1 MYSLRS
7 EFEKTRIELTDL
19 RKIDISVLSPH
30 HHQPPVINNTNYFSP
45 QDTGDTDL
53 NLSTQMSTIKALE
66 NNLRRKLEVADMSI
80 NEIEYEKDENMRIR
94 KQFFMYQKVLQ
105 EICTTY
111 SNVIFGLRERLQIT
125 KAGIEKMKTVFAID
139 MQKVISKISQKFQIE
154 NERTAHLHSREL
166 QSTRINLSKAHDIEK
181 ARLEKSFKEQV
192 TALTRRHERDTK
204 TQKEE
209 FVLQTDRVMN
219 LTSKGLSG
227 PSISVYAFESVLTG
241 LLDAL
246 SNNNMIQSSDADMII
261 DIAKSN
267 KDPSFTASA
276 DARVLLSEILFK
288 TVKELNDT
296 KGDIE
301 YMKAKFRRAGLS
313 ELVDTESSSSSP
325 TSPFVSPMTAY
336 SQNSGSKVTA
346 RSFSP
351 DRSLFNKR
359 DDMNSSTPIRESRS
373 NSQSSPSRSPSRSA
387 NGTPSRSVNWLAE
400 IVDGF

>member
-1 MYSLRS
+1 MIIILL
-7 EFEKTRIELTDL
+7 I
-19 RKIDISVLSPH
+19 I
-30 HHQPPVINNTNYFSP
+30 
-45 QDTGDTDL
+45 
-53 NLSTQMSTIKALE
+53 
-66 NNLRRKLEVADMSI
+66 
-80 NEIEYEKDENMRIR
+80 
-94 KQFFMYQKVLQ
+94 
-105 EICTTY
+105 
-111 SNVIFGLRERLQIT
+111 IF

-139 MQKVISKISQKFQIE
+139 MQKAISKISQKFQIE
-154 NERTAHLHSREL
+154 SERTAHLHGREL

-204 TQKEE
+204 TQKDE

-241 LLDAL
+241 VLDAL

-288 TVKELNDT
+288 TIKEVNDT

-313 ELVDTESSSSSP
+313 ELVDTESSSS
-325 TSPFVSPMTAY
+325 PFLSPMTAY
-336 SQNSGSKVTA
+336 SQNSSNKVA
-346 RSFSP
+346 VSAFSP
-351 DRSLFNKR
+351 DRSHKK
-359 DDMNSSTPIRESRS
+359 DDMNSSTTPIRESRS
-373 NSQSSPSRSPSRSA
+373 NSQSSPSRSV
-387 NGTPSRSVNWLAE
+387 NGTPSRSVNWLAD

>member
-1 MYSLRS
+1 
-7 EFEKTRIELTDL
+7 
-19 RKIDISVLSPH
+19 
-30 HHQPPVINNTNYFSP
+30 
-45 QDTGDTDL
+45 
-53 NLSTQMSTIKALE
+53 
-66 NNLRRKLEVADMSI
+66 
-80 NEIEYEKDENMRIR
+80 
-94 KQFFMYQKVLQ
+94 MYQKVLQ

-139 MQKVISKISQKFQIE
+139 MQKTITKISQKFQIE

-166 QSTRINLSKAHDIEK
+166 QCNRINLSKAHDIEK

-204 TQKEE
+204 TQKDE

-219 LTSKGLSG
+219 MTGKGLSG
-227 PSISVYAFESVLTG
+227 PSISIYAFESVLTG
-241 LLDAL
+241 VLDAL
-246 SNNNMIQSSDADMII
+246 CNNNMIQSSDSDAVI

-267 KDPSFTASA
+267 KDPYFTASA
-276 DARVLLSEILFK
+276 DARLLLSEILFK
-288 TVKELNDT
+288 TIKELNDT

-301 YMKAKFRRAGLS
+301 YMKAKFRRAGFLS
-313 ELVDTESSSSSP
+313 ELVDTEGSSSP
-325 TSPFVSPMTAY
+325 SSPFVSPMTAY
-336 SQNSGSKVTA
+336 SQNSGSKATA

-359 DDMNSSTPIRESRS
+359 DDMNSSTPIRE
-373 NSQSSPSRSPSRSA
+373 NSHSSPNRSPNRSV

>member
-7 EFEKTRIELTDL
+7 EFEKTRTELTDL

-30 HHQPPVINNTNYFSP
+30 HHQPHVTNNTNYFSP
-45 QDTGDTDL
+45 KDTDDTDL

-139 MQKVISKISQKFQIE
+139 MQKAISKISQKFQIE
-154 NERTAHLHSREL
+154 NERSAHLHSREL

-204 TQKEE
+204 TQKDE

-241 LLDAL
+241 VLDAL

-276 DARVLLSEILFK
+276 DARLLLSEILFK
-288 TVKELNDT
+288 IIKELNDT

-301 YMKAKFRRAGLS
+301 YMKSKFRRAGLS
-313 ELVDTESSSSSP
+313 ELVDTESNSSP
-325 TSPFVSPMTAY
+325 SSPFVSPMTAY

-359 DDMNSSTPIRESRS
+359 DDMNSSTPVRESRS
-373 NSQSSPSRSPSRSA
+373 NSQSSPNRSVNGSV

>member
-1 MYSLRS
+1 
-7 EFEKTRIELTDL
+7 
-19 RKIDISVLSPH
+19 
-30 HHQPPVINNTNYFSP
+30 
-45 QDTGDTDL
+45 
-53 NLSTQMSTIKALE
+53 
-66 NNLRRKLEVADMSI
+66 
-80 NEIEYEKDENMRIR
+80 
-94 KQFFMYQKVLQ
+94 MYQKVLQ

-139 MQKVISKISQKFQIE
+139 MQKAISKISQKFQIE
-154 NERTAHLHSREL
+154 NERSAHLHSREL

-192 TALTRRHERDTK
+192 TSLTRRHERDTK
-204 TQKEE
+204 TQKDE

-241 LLDAL
+241 VLDAL

-276 DARVLLSEILFK
+276 DARLLLSEILFK
-288 TVKELNDT
+288 TIKELNDT

-313 ELVDTESSSSSP
+313 ELVDTESSSSPS
-325 TSPFVSPMTAY
+325 SPFVSPMTAY

-373 NSQSSPSRSPSRSA
+373 NSQSSPNRSPNRSVNCSV